1 MRAEGSLRAVIL
13 LVVWSSCATAGF
25 AQSEQPPLPRLAPP
39 PSDCR
44 PAGSG
49 CPPLAPPAAATEI
62 ERAQEVPSG
71 FLDAIRTIGQDFAAF
86 PSTKTF
92 TLLGAS
98 GALALAGTAGD
109 RALTRNL
116 DGTRV
121 PLFRAGARMGGT
133 EAHAGLALGTF
144 VAGRLFGSKEV
155 SALGFQLIRANL
167 MAQTITHGIKLATQR
182 VRPDGTG
189 SASFPSGHTSTS
201 FAAATVVHR
210 RYGWKVGV
218 PAYALATY
226 IAASRVN
233 DRRHFASDVIFGAGL
248 GVAVGLTVARDNPRA
263 GSFAPVVTRGG
274 MAVFWTK
281 TW

>member
-1 MRAEGSLRAVIL
+1 MRAAGSLRAGVL
-13 LVVWSSCATAGF
+13 LVIWSSCATAAF
-25 AQSEQPPLPRLAPP
+25 AQSRPHPLPQPAPP

-44 PAGSG
+44 LAGVE
-49 CPPLAPPAAATEI
+49 CPPLAPQPAPDT

-71 FLDAIRTIGQDFAAF
+71 FVDALRTIGQDFAAF

-98 GALALAGTAGD
+98 GALALVGTAGD
-109 RALTRNL
+109 RALVRNL
-116 DGTRV
+116 DGSRLPV
-121 PLFRAGARMGGT
+121 FRAGAGMGGT

-144 VAGRLFGSKEV
+144 VAGRLSGNRELST
-155 SALGFQLIRANL
+155 LGFQLIRANL
-167 MAQTITHGIKLATQR
+167 MTQAITHGIKFTTHR

-189 SASFPSGHTSTS
+189 WSFPSGHTSTS
-201 FAAATVVHR
+201 FAAATVVQR

-226 IAASRVN
+226 VAASRVN
-233 DRRHFASDVIFGAGL
+233 DRRHYASDVIFGAGL
-248 GVAVGLTVARDNPRA
+248 GLAVGLTVTRDNPRA